1 MILDLSSPQG
11 YKSKITTVVTLQCLS
26 SGPTRHNRASE
37 GQG

>member
-26 SGPTRHNRASE
+26 SEANAA
-37 GQG
+37 